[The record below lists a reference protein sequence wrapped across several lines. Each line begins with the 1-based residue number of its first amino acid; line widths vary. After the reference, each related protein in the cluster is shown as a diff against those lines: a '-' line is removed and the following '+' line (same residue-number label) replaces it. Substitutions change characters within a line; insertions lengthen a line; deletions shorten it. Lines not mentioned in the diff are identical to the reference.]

1 MAEEES
7 FFADSRTYEL
17 GMGRLSRVAGE
28 VFLDWLS
35 LPSGLRCL
43 DVGCGTGSFTKLL
56 LDRTAPSAVSAI
68 DPSEGQVAFA
78 KRKSWASRVDLRVG
92 DAMALPFDDDQFDAA
107 VMALVV
113 QYIPDPTKAMSD
125 ITRVVRQRGTVAAYV
140 WPGPGDGHPMEP
152 VQEAVKSI
160 GASTT
165 RRPGN
170 QIRTIEG
177 LIDLFDESGL
187 DGIESRSFEIQFDF
201 ESFDD
206 YWSSLSGETIR
217 NMTGED
223 VEQLK
228 FALSERL
235 PADED
240 GRISYMARANAIRG
254 QVPET

>member
-1 MAEEES
+1 MAEEEN
-7 FFADSRTYEL
+7 FFADSQTYEL

-28 VFLDWLS
+28 AFLDWLS

-125 ITRVVRQRGTVAAYV
+125 ITRVVRQRGR
-140 WPGPGDGHPMEP
+140 
-152 VQEAVKSI
+152 SI
-160 GASTT
+160 
-165 RRPGN
+165 
-170 QIRTIEG
+170 
-177 LIDLFDESGL
+177 
-187 DGIESRSFEIQFDF
+187 EIQIDF

-217 NMTGED
+217 NMTDED

-235 PADED
+235 PADEN